1 MNTVKLRHQPQAR
14 QARLAGAERGA
25 ALLIVLIILILV
37 TLMGLTTMRSANV
50 QEKMSGGNADKS
62 LAFQAGELALRDAEL
77 RIKQQLTS
85 TSGFAANCS
94 AGLCLP
100 NTNGTAVQDTVDWSS
115 NTVATYGAGTGA
127 PALGGVSRQPSY
139 IIELLPDMQA
149 TLGNSVNAAATGTPY
164 RITAIGYGKQPET
177 RVMLQSTYYKP

>member
-1 MNTVKLRHQPQAR
+1 MSTAFIRSQPR
-14 QARLAGAERGA
+14 QRGA
-25 ALLIVLIILILV
+25 TLLIVLIILILV
-37 TLMGLTTMRSANV
+37 TLMGLTTMKSANL

-77 RIKQQLTS
+77 RIKQTLTS
-85 TSGFAANCS
+85 ASAFAAECS

-100 NTNGTAVQDTVDWSS
+100 NTDGTALHNTVDWSS
-115 NTVATYGAGTGA
+115 AKVATYGTGTGA
-127 PALGGVSRQPSY
+127 KALGGVSRQPNY

-149 TLGNSVNAAATGTPY
+149 TLGNSVKAAATGTPY
-164 RITAIGYGKQPET
+164 RITAVGYGKQAET